1 MDRQFSLRFDG
12 QEIRSWASR
21 YEYGGDEEIE
31 QVIVPR
37 IRRRGWIGRQDFLAL
52 CWWKS
57 PRTQRRCEQNGSD
70 FIKAVTLTAYATRVE
85 RLRIE
90 VLTLLD
96 GVSWPTASVLLH
108 FGLPNR
114 YPILDYRAL
123 WSLSVQAPREYDFAL
138 WWAYTTHCR
147 ALARRYKVSMRTL
160 DRALWQYSNEN
171 QS

>member
-1 MDRQFSLRFDG
+1 MDKQFSLRFDG
-12 QEIRSWASR
+12 REIRSWASR

-37 IRRRGWIGRQDFLAL
+37 IHRRGWIGRRDFLAL

-96 GVSWPTASVLLH
+96 GVSWPTA
-108 FGLPNR
+108 F
-114 YPILDYRAL
+114 D
-123 WSLSVQAPREYDFAL
+123 QAVHGWFFA
-138 WWAYTTHCR
+138 
-147 ALARRYKVSMRTL
+147 
-160 DRALWQYSNEN
+160 
-171 QS
+171 